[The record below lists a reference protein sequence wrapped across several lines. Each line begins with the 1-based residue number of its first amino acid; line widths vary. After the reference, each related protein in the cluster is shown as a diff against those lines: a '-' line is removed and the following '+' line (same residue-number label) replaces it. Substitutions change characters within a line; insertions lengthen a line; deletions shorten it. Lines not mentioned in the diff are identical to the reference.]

1 MDNKKIANILYDIAN
16 LLDIKDIKYESIA
29 YRRAARS
36 IEDESQDL
44 KKLYKM
50 GGTAALM
57 DIDGVGM
64 GIAENI
70 EYMLINNGK
79 SDKLNYLLKDIPK
92 GVLDILRIPGL
103 GPKKVKVLYNEL
115 KIDSKK
121 KLLSMAKKGRI
132 RELDGF
138 AEKTEKMIIDNI
150 DRTKKDQ
157 NRISYSDARKIAN
170 KVINLLKKLNEVEKI
185 EYMGSLRRQKET
197 VGDIDILVSSNNS
210 EKIVNKFIKLPGV
223 IRVLVSGKTKTSIL
237 YEDQI
242 QIDLRIV
249 KIGEFGSASQYF
261 TGSLEH
267 NVIMR
272 KIAISKNMKLSEY
285 GLFDKT
291 GKLIESSSEKKI
303 YKILGLKF
311 IPPSERVGS
320 KEFDKYRLKKI

>member
-50 GGTAALM
+50 GGNAALM

-70 EYMLINNGK
+70 EYMLRNKGK

-103 GPKKVKVLYNEL
+103 GPKKVKVLYNKL

-249 KIGEFGSASQYF
+249 KTGEFGSASQYF

-303 YKILGLKF
+303 YKKLGLKF

>member
-44 KKLYKM
+44 KKLYKL

-70 EYMLINNGK
+70 EYMLINKGE

-157 NRISYSDARKIAN
+157 NRISYSDARKIAD
-170 KVINLLKKLNEVEKI
+170 KVINNLKKLKEVEKI
-185 EYMGSLRRQKET
+185 EYMGSLRRGKET

-237 YEDQI
+237 YEEQI

-272 KIAISKNMKLSEY
+272 KLAISKNMKLSEY
-285 GLFDKT
+285 GLFDKN

>member
-185 EYMGSLRRQKET
+185 EYMGSLRRKKET

-303 YKILGLKF
+303 YKKLGLKF

>member
-103 GPKKVKVLYNEL
+103 GPKKVKVLYNKL

-185 EYMGSLRRQKET
+185 EYMGSLRRKKET

-303 YKILGLKF
+303 YKKLGLKF

>member
-50 GGTAALM
+50 GGNAALM

-70 EYMLINNGK
+70 EYMLLNKGK

-210 EKIVNKFIKLPGV
+210 EKIMNKFIKLPGV

-291 GKLIESSSEKKI
+291 GKLIESASEKKI
-303 YKILGLKF
+303 YKKLGLKF

>member
-103 GPKKVKVLYNEL
+103 GPKKVKVLYNKL

-185 EYMGSLRRQKET
+185 EYMGSLRRKKET

-210 EKIVNKFIKLPGV
+210 EKIVNKFIKLVKFDLWGTVSYIISQETAREFTQKLVPIYAPV
-223 IRVLVSGKTKTSIL
+223 DRAIASYCRSRNYIYISNVNLVELCDNKSIIR
-237 YEDQI
+237 
-242 QIDLRIV
+242 
-249 KIGEFGSASQYF
+249 
-261 TGSLEH
+261 
-267 NVIMR
+267 
-272 KIAISKNMKLSEY
+272 
-285 GLFDKT
+285 
-291 GKLIESSSEKKI
+291 
-303 YKILGLKF
+303 
-311 IPPSERVGS
+311 
-320 KEFDKYRLKKI
+320 

>member
-50 GGTAALM
+50 GGNAALM

-70 EYMLINNGK
+70 EYMLLNKGK

-210 EKIVNKFIKLPGV
+210 KKIVNKFIKLPGV

-249 KIGEFGSASQYF
+249 KTGEFGSASQYF

-303 YKILGLKF
+303 YKKLGLKF

>member
-70 EYMLINNGK
+70 EYMLLNKGK

-249 KIGEFGSASQYF
+249 KTGEFGSASQYF

-303 YKILGLKF
+303 YKKLGLKF

>member
-50 GGTAALM
+50 GGNAALM

-70 EYMLINNGK
+70 EYMLLNKGK

-185 EYMGSLRRQKET
+185 EYMGSLRRKKET

-210 EKIVNKFIKLPGV
+210 EKIMNKFIKLPGV

-291 GKLIESSSEKKI
+291 GKLIESASEKKI
-303 YKILGLKF
+303 YKKLGLKF

>member
-50 GGTAALM
+50 GGNAALM

-70 EYMLINNGK
+70 EYMLLNKGK

-303 YKILGLKF
+303 YKKLGLKF

>member
-92 GVLDILRIPGL
+92 GVLDVLRIPGL
-103 GPKKVKVLYNEL
+103 GPKKVKVLYNKL

-185 EYMGSLRRQKET
+185 EYMGSLRRKKET

-291 GKLIESSSEKKI
+291 GKLIESSSEKKFTENWVLNLFRHQ
-303 YKILGLKF
+303 KEWVLKNL
-311 IPPSERVGS
+311 ISI
-320 KEFDKYRLKKI
+320 D

>member
-50 GGTAALM
+50 GGNAALM

-70 EYMLINNGK
+70 EYMLLNKGK

-291 GKLIESSSEKKI
+291 GRLIESSSEKKI
-303 YKILGLKF
+303 YKKLGLKF

>member
-103 GPKKVKVLYNEL
+103 GPKKVKVLYNKL

-249 KIGEFGSASQYF
+249 KTGEFGSASQYF

-303 YKILGLKF
+303 YKKLGLKF

>member
-1 MDNKKIANILYDIAN
+1 MDNKKIADKLYDIAN
-16 LLDIKDIKYESIA
+16 LLDIKEIKYESIA

-44 KKLYKM
+44 KKLYKL

-70 EYMLINNGK
+70 EYMLKHRGK

-92 GVLDILRIPGL
+92 GVLDILKIPGL
-103 GPKKVKVLYNEL
+103 GPKKVKVLYHEL

-121 KLLSMAKKGRI
+121 KLLSMAKKGKI

-157 NRISYSDARKIAN
+157 NRISYGDARKIAT
-170 KVINLLKKLNEVEKI
+170 KVINLLKKLKEVEKI
-185 EYMGSLRRQKET
+185 EYMGSLRRKKET
-197 VGDIDILVSSNNS
+197 VGDIDILVSSNNV
-210 EKIVNKFIKLPGV
+210 EKIVNKFIKIPGV
-223 IRVLVSGKTKTSIL
+223 LRVLVSGKTKTSVL

-242 QIDLRIV
+242 QIDLRVV

-285 GLFDKT
+285 GLFDKN

-303 YKILGLKF
+303 YKILGLNF
-311 IPPSERVGS
+311 IPPSERIGS

>member
-50 GGTAALM
+50 GGNAALM
-57 DIDGVGM
+57 DIDGVVM

-70 EYMLINNGK
+70 EYMLRNKGK

-249 KIGEFGSASQYF
+249 KTEEFGSASQYF

-303 YKILGLKF
+303 YKKLGLKF

>member
-1 MDNKKIANILYDIAN
+1 
-16 LLDIKDIKYESIA
+16 
-29 YRRAARS
+29 
-36 IEDESQDL
+36 
-44 KKLYKM
+44 
-50 GGTAALM
+50 
-57 DIDGVGM
+57 
-64 GIAENI
+64 
-70 EYMLINNGK
+70 
-79 SDKLNYLLKDIPK
+79 
-92 GVLDILRIPGL
+92 
-103 GPKKVKVLYNEL
+103 
-115 KIDSKK
+115 
-121 KLLSMAKKGRI
+121 
-132 RELDGF
+132 
-138 AEKTEKMIIDNI
+138 MIVQ
-150 DRTKKDQ
+150 KKDQ

-185 EYMGSLRRQKET
+185 EYMGSLRRKKET

-285 GLFDKT
+285 GLFDNN

>member
-50 GGTAALM
+50 GGNAALM

-70 EYMLINNGK
+70 EYMLLNKGK

-210 EKIVNKFIKLPGV
+210 EKIMNKFIKLPGV

-303 YKILGLKF
+303 YKKLGLKF

>member
-50 GGTAALM
+50 GGNAALM

-70 EYMLINNGK
+70 EYMLLNKGK

-210 EKIVNKFIKLPGV
+210 KKIVNKFIKLPGV

-303 YKILGLKF
+303 YKKLGLKF

>member
-70 EYMLINNGK
+70 EYMLLNKGK

-185 EYMGSLRRQKET
+185 EYMGSLRRKKET

-303 YKILGLKF
+303 YKKLGLKF

>member
-50 GGTAALM
+50 GGNAALM

-70 EYMLINNGK
+70 EYMLLNKGK

-185 EYMGSLRRQKET
+185 EYMGSLRRKKET

-249 KIGEFGSASQYF
+249 KTGEFGSASQYF

-303 YKILGLKF
+303 YKKLGLKF

>member
-103 GPKKVKVLYNEL
+103 GPKKVKLLYNKL

-185 EYMGSLRRQKET
+185 EYMGSLRRKKET

-303 YKILGLKF
+303 YKKLGLKF

>member
-138 AEKTEKMIIDNI
+138 AEKTEKMIIENI

-185 EYMGSLRRQKET
+185 EYMGSLRRKKET

-291 GKLIESSSEKKI
+291 GRLIESSSEKKI
-303 YKILGLKF
+303 YKKLGLKF

>member
-50 GGTAALM
+50 GGNAALM

-70 EYMLINNGK
+70 EYMLLNKGK

-103 GPKKVKVLYNEL
+103 GPKKVKVLYNKL

-170 KVINLLKKLNEVEKI
+170 KVINLLKKLKEVEKI

-303 YKILGLKF
+303 YKKLGLKF

>member
-50 GGTAALM
+50 GGNAALM

-70 EYMLINNGK
+70 EYMLLNKGK

-249 KIGEFGSASQYF
+249 KTGEFGSASQYF

-303 YKILGLKF
+303 YKKLGLKF

>member
-50 GGTAALM
+50 GGNAALM

-70 EYMLINNGK
+70 EYMLRNKGK

-249 KIGEFGSASQYF
+249 KTGEFGSASQYF

-303 YKILGLKF
+303 YKKLGLKF

>member
-1 MDNKKIANILYDIAN
+1 
-16 LLDIKDIKYESIA
+16 
-29 YRRAARS
+29 
-36 IEDESQDL
+36 
-44 KKLYKM
+44 M
-50 GGTAALM
+50 GGNAALM

-70 EYMLINNGK
+70 EYMLLNKGK

-249 KIGEFGSASQYF
+249 KTGEFGSASQYF

-303 YKILGLKF
+303 YKKLGLKF

>member
-1 MDNKKIANILYDIAN
+1 MDNKKIADKLYDIAN
-16 LLDIKDIKYESIA
+16 LLDIKEIKYESIA

-44 KKLYKM
+44 KKLYKL

-70 EYMLINNGK
+70 EYMLKHRGK

-92 GVLDILRIPGL
+92 GVLDILKIPGL
-103 GPKKVKVLYNEL
+103 GPKKVKVLYHEL

-121 KLLSMAKKGRI
+121 KLLSMAKKGKI

-157 NRISYSDARKIAN
+157 NRISYGDARKIAT
-170 KVINLLKKLNEVEKI
+170 KVINLLKKLKEVEKI
-185 EYMGSLRRQKET
+185 EYMGSLRRKKET
-197 VGDIDILVSSNNS
+197 VGDIDILVSSNNV
-210 EKIVNKFIKLPGV
+210 EKIVNKFIKIPGV
-223 IRVLVSGKTKTSIL
+223 IRVLVSGKTKTSVL

-242 QIDLRIV
+242 QIDLRVV

-285 GLFDKT
+285 GLFDKN

-303 YKILGLKF
+303 YKILGLNF
-311 IPPSERVGS
+311 IPPSERIGS

>member
-50 GGTAALM
+50 GGNAALM

-70 EYMLINNGK
+70 EYMLLNKGK

-185 EYMGSLRRQKET
+185 EYMGSLRRKKET

-303 YKILGLKF
+303 YKKLGLKF

>member
-103 GPKKVKVLYNEL
+103 GPKKVKVLYNKL

-210 EKIVNKFIKLPGV
+210 KKIVNKFIKLPGV

-249 KIGEFGSASQYF
+249 KTGEFGSASQYF

-303 YKILGLKF
+303 YKKLGLKF

>member
-50 GGTAALM
+50 GGNAALM

-70 EYMLINNGK
+70 EYMLLNKGK

-170 KVINLLKKLNEVEKI
+170 KVINLLKKLKEVEKI

-303 YKILGLKF
+303 YKKLGLKF

>member
-103 GPKKVKVLYNEL
+103 GPKKVKILYNKL

-185 EYMGSLRRQKET
+185 EYMGSLRRKKET

-303 YKILGLKF
+303 YKKLGLKF

>member
-44 KKLYKM
+44 KKLYKL

-70 EYMLINNGK
+70 EYMLINKGE

-103 GPKKVKVLYNEL
+103 GPKKVKVLYNKL

-157 NRISYSDARKIAN
+157 NRISYSDARKIAD
-170 KVINLLKKLNEVEKI
+170 KVINNLKKLKEVEKI
-185 EYMGSLRRQKET
+185 EYMGSLRRGKET

-237 YEDQI
+237 YEEQI

-272 KIAISKNMKLSEY
+272 KLAISKNMKLSEY
-285 GLFDKT
+285 GLFDKN
-291 GKLIESSSEKKI
+291 GKLIESASEKKI

-311 IPPSERVGS
+311 IPPPERLGS

>member
-70 EYMLINNGK
+70 EYMLINKGK

-103 GPKKVKVLYNEL
+103 GPKKVKVLYNKL

-138 AEKTEKMIIDNI
+138 AEKTEKMIIANI

-185 EYMGSLRRQKET
+185 EYMGSLRRKKET

-303 YKILGLKF
+303 YKKLGLKF